1 MDLLAREDAPLS
13 AEDWESLDRL
23 VVEVGRK
30 YLVGRRFI
38 PVFGPLGAGVPV
50 VPSPELVGFGAGE
63 AISSPNTP
71 LTHLARLQKDFVL
84 KYEDIETTQRLGLPV
99 DLAAAAAAA
108 YVVAGQEDDL
118 IFNGSKEYGA
128 GGLTNAK
135 GIQKV
140 KAGTWSDAGGFFADL
155 VKALDALASAG
166 FPGPYAVAAA
176 PSVWALTH
184 RPLAPAPT
192 LESDMIADVAQV
204 GYFSAP
210 ALNPKQAVVLE
221 AGSLNMDLAV
231 AMDFTTAYLG
241 PDHLD
246 QPFRVMETVAL
257 RIKRPQAIVVIA

>member
-13 AEDWESLDRL
+13 AEDWLSLDHL

-38 PVFGPLGAGVPV
+38 PVFGPLGAGLPV
-50 VPSPELVGFGAGE
+50 VPSPELVGFGEGE
-63 AISSPNTP
+63 TIVSPNTP

-84 KYEDIETTQRLGLPV
+84 KYEDIETSQRLGLPL
-99 DLAAAAAAA
+99 DLAAAAAATYA
-108 YVVAGQEDDL
+108 VAGKEDNL
-118 IFNGSKEYGA
+118 IFNGCKECGA

-140 KAGTWSDAGGFFADL
+140 KAGTWATAGGVFADI

-166 FPGPYAVAAA
+166 FPGPYAVALS
-176 PSVWALTH
+176 PSIWALTH

-192 LESDMIADVAQV
+192 LESDMITDVAQI
-204 GYFSAP
+204 GFYSAP

-231 AMDFTTAYLG
+231 GMDFTTAYLG
-241 PDHLD
+241 PDNLD
-246 QPFRVMETVAL
+246 QPFRVMETIAL
-257 RIKRPQAIVVIA
+257 RIKRPQAIVVIS

>member
-13 AEDWESLDRL
+13 AEDWLVLDNL

-38 PVFGPLGAGVPV
+38 PVFGPLGAGLPV
-50 VPSPELVGFGAGE
+50 VPSPELVGFAEGE
-63 AISSPNTP
+63 AIVSPKTP

-84 KYEDIETTQRLGLPV
+84 KYEDIETSQRLGLPL

-118 IFNGSKEYGA
+118 IFNGCKECGA

-135 GIQKV
+135 GVQKI
-140 KAGTWSDAGGFFADL
+140 KAGSWAAAGGVFADV
-155 VKALDALASAG
+155 VKALDALASNG
-166 FPGPYAVAAA
+166 FPGPYAVAVA
-176 PSVWALTH
+176 PPVWALTH

-192 LESDMIADVAQV
+192 LESDMIADVAKV
-204 GYFSAP
+204 GFFSAP

-241 PDHLD
+241 PDNLD

-257 RIKRPQAIVVIA
+257 RIKRPQATVVIG

>member
-1 MDLLAREDAPLS
+1 MNLLARDEAPLS
-13 AEDWESLDRL
+13 SEDWEALDRV
-23 VVEVGRK
+23 VVEVGRR

-38 PVFGPLGAGVPV
+38 PLFGPLGAGLPV
-50 VPSPELVGFGAGE
+50 VPAPELAGFGAGE
-63 AISSPNTP
+63 AIEAAQTP
-71 LTHLARLQKDFVL
+71 LLHLARLQKDFVL
-84 KYEDIETTQRLGLPV
+84 KYEDLETAGRLGLPL

-108 YVVAGQEDDL
+108 YVLAGLEDDL
-118 IFNGSKEYGA
+118 IFNGCKECGA

-140 KAGTWSDAGGFFADL
+140 KAGSWAEAGGVFADV
-155 VKALDALASAG
+155 VKALEALASKG
-166 FPGPYAVAAA
+166 FPGPYAVAVA

-192 LESDMIADVAQV
+192 LESEMIEDVAKV
-204 GYFSAP
+204 GFFSAP

-241 PDHLD
+241 PTDLNH
-246 QPFRVMETVAL
+246 PFRVMETVAL
-257 RIKRPQAIVVIA
+257 RIKRPQAIVVLG